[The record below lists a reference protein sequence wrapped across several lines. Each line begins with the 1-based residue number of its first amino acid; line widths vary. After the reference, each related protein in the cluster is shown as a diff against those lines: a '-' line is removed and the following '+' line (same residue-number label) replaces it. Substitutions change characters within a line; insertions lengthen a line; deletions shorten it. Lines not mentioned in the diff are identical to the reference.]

1 VRTTVSLDD
10 DLAIRLEQ
18 LRAERGTSFKDALN
32 DVVRRGLST
41 VGAREQAGP
50 APAAT
55 RPLAMGRRLVED
67 IDSVSNAL
75 AIADGEAFR

>member
-1 VRTTVSLDD
+1 MRTTVSLDD

-41 VGAREQAGP
+41 VSAREQAGP
-50 APAAT
+50 VPAAT

-67 IDSVSNAL
+67 IDSVSKAL
-75 AIADGEAFR
+75 AIAEGETFR

>member
-1 VRTTVSLDD
+1 MRTTVSLDD

-18 LRAERGTSFKDALN
+18 LRAERGTSFKDVLN
-32 DVVRRGLST
+32 DVIRRGLST
-41 VGAREQAGP
+41 LSERQQAGP

-75 AIADGEAFR
+75 AIAEGEAFR

>member
-18 LRAERGTSFKDALN
+18 LRAERGTSFKDVLN
-32 DVVRRGLST
+32 DVIRRGLST
-41 VGAREQAGP
+41 LSERQQAGR

-75 AIADGEAFR
+75 AIAEGEAFR

>member
-1 VRTTVSLDD
+1 MRTTVSLDD

-32 DVVRRGLST
+32 DVIRRGLST
-41 VGAREQAGP
+41 LSERQQA
-50 APAAT
+50 
-55 RPLAMGRRLVED
+55 GRRLVED

-75 AIADGEAFR
+75 AIAEGEAFR